1 MAPNTFYSQRA
12 TNDSALSESELSRM
26 ELLALEVEIDNQSDS
41 DFFDLDNEV
50 FTKNEEQALIED
62 LTEEDFNYDSP
73 HPFAEDDASFLDD
86 SESSESTDEDTSTF
100 KQQIRSKQ
108 VTPSKTTEII
118 ISNMSKPPM
127 LASWKVVERP
137 FGIIDGQ
144 STKCIATTTI
154 KSRNISSDDD
164 EDGGD
169 LDLEDFIYTNDLD
182 ENTSNIKDSKS
193 SYLSAPLF
201 AFRNRNTK
209 YFAPSQIM
217 RRRKSSTA
225 AYSRRRPFISKTRTM
240 NRRKSSSAVL
250 ELNVFDDLD
259 EDNNCL
265 SPLFGGLL

>member
-1 MAPNTFYSQRA
+1 
-12 TNDSALSESELSRM
+12 
-26 ELLALEVEIDNQSDS
+26 
-41 DFFDLDNEV
+41 
-50 FTKNEEQALIED
+50 
-62 LTEEDFNYDSP
+62 
-73 HPFAEDDASFLDD
+73 
-86 SESSESTDEDTSTF
+86 
-100 KQQIRSKQ
+100 
-108 VTPSKTTEII
+108 
-118 ISNMSKPPM
+118 M

-225 AYSRRRPFISKTRTM
+225 AYSRRRSFISKTRTM